1 MTPLPYN
8 HLYTQKK
15 KQAIVSF
22 FVHFFLK
29 VHKVFTFLV
38 YCTKTLRVGL
48 LYSKYSYYFACHHS
62 YDGFFLLYLICH
74 FIMKGLINYEY
85 KIYK

>member
-1 MTPLPYN
+1 MLYGFFYIYN
-8 HLYTQKK
+8 CQRRD
-15 KQAIVSF
+15 
-22 FVHFFLK
+22 
-29 VHKVFTFLV
+29 
-38 YCTKTLRVGL
+38 CTKTLRVGL

>member
-1 MTPLPYN
+1 MLYGFFYIYN
-8 HLYTQKK
+8 CQRRDYNSK
-15 KQAIVSF
+15 I
-22 FVHFFLK
+22 FFLK
-29 VHKVFTFLV
+29 

>member
-1 MTPLPYN
+1 MINIMDSVGYSIHTI
-8 HLYTQKK
+8 KK
-15 KQAIVSF
+15 YSGSIS
-22 FVHFFLK
+22 
-29 VHKVFTFLV
+29 